1 MSTVRRRLSL
11 SGSGGWFPRLMVAAA
26 GVQFMAFAVRPFLT
40 YQALALGADNTQI
53 GIVTA
58 SFSAVSLVAVLP
70 LGRAVDRYGAVGF
83 ILAGGVLLTAVS
95 LLLSSAANIPVLA
108 AFSAALGLGYLA
120 ASVGTQTLIAKG
132 EVVERRDSR
141 FATYTLVNSISQL
154 VAPAAAGALV
164 GETVVTSGGEFLEGR
179 SISWPLPSEPPPVR
193 QS

>member
-1 MSTVRRRLSL
+1 M

-40 YQALALGADNTQI
+40 YQALALGADTTQI

-58 SFSAVSLVAVLP
+58 SFSVVSLVAVLP
-70 LGRAVDRYGAVGF
+70 MGRAVDRHGAVGF
-83 ILAGGVLLTAVS
+83 VLAGGVLLTAVS
-95 LLLSSAANIPVLA
+95 LLLSRAASIPVLA

-141 FATYTLVNSISQL
+141 FATYTLVNSIGSWWPPQRRGPSSERPL
-154 VAPAAAGALV
+154 LPRVASSSA
-164 GETVVTSGGEFLEGR
+164 GR
-179 SISWPLPSEPPPVR
+179 SMCWPLPSEPPPAW